1 MSAMK
6 KKRIKVILITIVIGI
21 MISIGYIFSK
31 QLNQVD
37 SLIMDEIQMSQVED
51 GIYIG
56 ETETILVKVK
66 VKIEVKDSKIE
77 NILIL
82 NHQNGL
88 GSKAEKIIEDMI
100 KQNRYD
106 VDIVSGATIS
116 SKVIKSAVFNGLQK
130 GIKQ

>member
-1 MSAMK
+1 MK
-6 KKRIKVILITIVIGI
+6 KKRIKVILITIVIVI

-37 SLIMDEIQMSQVED
+37 RLIMEEIQMSQVDD

-66 VKIEVKDSKIE
+66 VEIEVKDFKIE
-77 NILIL
+77 SILIL
-82 NHQNGL
+82 DHQNGL
-88 GSKAEKIIEDMI
+88 GSKAEKIIDEMI

-106 VDIVSGATIS
+106 VDVVSGATIS

-130 GIKQ
+130 GIK

>member
-1 MSAMK
+1 MK

>member
-1 MSAMK
+1 MK

-37 SLIMDEIQMSQVED
+37 RLIMEEIQMSQVDD

-66 VKIEVKDSKIE
+66 VEIEVKDFKIE
-77 NILIL
+77 SILIL
-82 NHQNGL
+82 DHQNGL
-88 GSKAEKIIEDMI
+88 GSKAEKIIDEMI

-106 VDIVSGATIS
+106 VDVVSGATIS

-130 GIKQ
+130 GIK

>member
-1 MSAMK
+1 
-6 KKRIKVILITIVIGI
+6 LITIVIGI

>member
-1 MSAMK
+1 MK

-66 VKIEVKDSKIE
+66 VKIEIKDSKIE

>member
-1 MSAMK
+1 MK

-100 KQNRYD
+100 KQNKYD

>member
-1 MSAMK
+1 
-6 KKRIKVILITIVIGI
+6 
-21 MISIGYIFSK
+21 
-31 QLNQVD
+31 
-37 SLIMDEIQMSQVED
+37 
-51 GIYIG
+51 
-56 ETETILVKVK
+56 
-66 VKIEVKDSKIE
+66 
-77 NILIL
+77 LIL